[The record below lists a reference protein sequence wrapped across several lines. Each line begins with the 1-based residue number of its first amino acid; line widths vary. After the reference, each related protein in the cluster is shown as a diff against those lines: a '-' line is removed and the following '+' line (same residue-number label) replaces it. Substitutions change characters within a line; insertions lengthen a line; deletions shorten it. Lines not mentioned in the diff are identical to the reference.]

1 MIVSTCE
8 NTFDAQIDRLE
19 VHMRQHFIDV
29 HCHCLA
35 GLDDGPA
42 MMTESISLCRE
53 LAKDGV
59 TTVVATPHQL
69 GRFKDCN
76 SATRVREAARHLN
89 ETLKDAGVP
98 LVVRPGAEVYV
109 DENICRFLADD
120 TVLTLADNGKYLL
133 LELPAQASIAITP
146 LLAELASKGVQ
157 CVISHAE
164 RIAPFIAHRRTLLR
178 WLDYSAHLQITAAS
192 LLGVFGSR
200 VRRTAW
206 GLLDSGLVALVA
218 TDSHNIGTRR
228 PRMRAAFEQISARLG
243 TDAARLACIENPL
256 RVVHGQDLLTVSLCD
271 LQEVER

>member
-8 NTFDAQIDRLE
+8 NTFDARIDRPRLRS
-19 VHMRQHFIDV
+19 RQHFIDV

-35 GLDDGPA
+35 DLDDGPA
-42 MMTESISLCRE
+42 VMTESISLCRE

-69 GRFKDCN
+69 GRFKDCIN
-76 SATRVREAARHLN
+76 ATRVREAARRLN
-89 ETLKDAGVP
+89 ETLKDMGVP

-133 LELPAQASIAITP
+133 LELPAQVSIDITP
-146 LLAELASKGVQ
+146 LLAELASKGVH

-178 WLDYSAHLQITAAS
+178 WLDYSAHLQITASS
-192 LLGVFGSR
+192 LLGIFGAR
-200 VRRTAW
+200 VRKTAW
-206 GLLDSGLVALVA
+206 GLLDSGLAALVA
-218 TDSHNIGTRR
+218 TDSHNMRTRR

-243 TDAARLACIENPL
+243 TDAARLLCIENPS
-256 RVVHGQDLLTVSLCD
+256 RVVHGRDIVPVSLCD
-271 LQEVER
+271 PGEVER